1 MGVVRAGVVFDV
13 AVAVARRADH
23 ARVVYCERRETRES
37 VSARTHS
44 RGGGEGA
51 GDTATGCVY

>member
-1 MGVVRAGVVFDV
+1 MRAGVVFDV

-23 ARVVYCERRETRES
+23 ARVVCCERRETRES
-37 VSARTHS
+37 VSAHTHS